1 MSATTSRGDSF
12 RTKSLPERLAEALPS
27 GGALGSLRQ
36 RLKPLFNRWLA
47 RHDDGFRSVLPG
59 GEVVLV
65 SPAFRHITWN
75 REEYNAFRAAVT
87 TGATII
93 EAGSNVGAYTV
104 LFGQWVGPGGQV
116 FAFEPDPTAFEGL
129 RRHVEINHIGDR
141 VTPVAAAISD
151 GSQKSLRLVLG
162 ESSGISR
169 MAHDADGAVSNVA
182 EVPALSID
190 AFCAE
195 HRLRPSVIKIDVE
208 GAELAA
214 LRGAR
219 QAITAAGSRLQLFVE
234 MHPALWPA
242 LGYAAEDV
250 ERECRAQGLTVEH
263 LDGSQQGVWTTEG
276 VCLRLRPKSA

>member
-1 MSATTSRGDSF
+1 MSTTSRGDSF
-12 RTKSLPERLAEALPS
+12 RTKTLPERLAEVLPS

-47 RHDDGFRSVLPG
+47 RHDAGFQSVLPN

-65 SPAFRHITWN
+65 APAFRHITWN
-75 REEYNAFRAAVT
+75 RDEYNAFRAAVT
-87 TGATII
+87 PGSTIV

-104 LFGQWVGPGGQV
+104 LFGQWVGSGGQV
-116 FAFEPDPTAFEGL
+116 FAFEPDPSAYEGL
-129 RRHVEINHIGDR
+129 RRHVEINRLGDR
-141 VTPVAAAISD
+141 VTPIAAAISD
-151 GSQKSLRLVLG
+151 GSEKVLRLVLG

-169 MAHDADGAVSNVA
+169 MAHGEDASAPNVTD
-182 EVPALSID
+182 VPALSID

-195 HRLRPSVIKIDVE
+195 RGITPTVIKIDVE

-219 QAITAAGSRLQLFVE
+219 KTIAAAGSQLHLFVE

-242 LGYAAEDV
+242 LGYGAEDV

-263 LDGSQQGVWTTEG
+263 LDGTREGVWLTEG
-276 VCLRLRPKSA
+276 ICLRLRPASA

>member
-1 MSATTSRGDSF
+1 MSVSPSRGDSF
-12 RTKSLPERLAEALPS
+12 RTKTLAERLAEAVPS
-27 GGALGSLRQ
+27 GGIFGTLRR

-47 RHDDGFRSVLPG
+47 RHDEGFRSVLPG

-87 TGATII
+87 AGSTVV
-93 EAGSNVGAYTV
+93 EAGSNVGAYTM
-104 LFGQWVGPGGQV
+104 LFAQWVGPNGRV
-116 FAFEPDPTAFEGL
+116 FAFEPDPTACEGL
-129 RRHVEINHIGDR
+129 RRHIEINKVGER
-141 VTPVAAAISD
+141 VTPVAAAITD
-151 GSQKSLRLVLG
+151 GSEKSLRLVLG

-169 MAHDADGAVSNVA
+169 MAHGDDGSASNVT

-195 HRLRPSVIKIDVE
+195 RQLQPHVIKIDVE

-219 QAITAAGSRLQLFVE
+219 QTIAAAGPALQLFVE
-234 MHPALWPA
+234 MHPALWPS

-263 LDGSQQGVWTTEG
+263 LDGSRQGVWTTEG
-276 VCLRLRPKSA
+276 VCLRLRPVSA